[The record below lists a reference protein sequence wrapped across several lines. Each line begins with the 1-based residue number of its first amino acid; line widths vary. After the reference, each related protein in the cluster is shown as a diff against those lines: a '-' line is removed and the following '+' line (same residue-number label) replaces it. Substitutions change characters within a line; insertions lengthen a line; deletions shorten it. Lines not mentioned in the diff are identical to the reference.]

1 MKRLMILFVL
11 LFSSFLVNAYT
22 SGIAISTN
30 KSSVVQVFINGKLYN
45 KSPSN
50 FIRIRSTEGTFHL
63 KVKILNL
70 QNRTWQEVIKTVRIA
85 KGFEYYFSIIEQEG
99 KKPELSQTK
108 RYPIYSRYFLDYSL
122 YTRGRTS

>member
-11 LFSSFLVNAYT
+11 LFSSFLVKAYT
-22 SGIAISTN
+22 SGIAISTS

-70 QNRTWQEVIKTVRIA
+70 KTVP
-85 KGFEYYFSIIEQEG
+85 G
-99 KKPELSQTK
+99 KRLLRPCTLRRALNITFQLLNKKVKNQS
-108 RYPIYSRYFLDYSL
+108 
-122 YTRGRTS
+122 